1 MRVLMLSPEPPYP
14 LNGGGAFRTASLLHY
29 FARFAQVDL
38 ILISESGRPALLPPG
53 LVREQKV
60 VPLAHHNRN
69 VVARYI
75 RNARRAVQGVP
86 PLIDRLAGLSTPI
99 ERAIS
104 ELCSKEQLGGTPA
117 HHYDLGIVEHF
128 WCAPYVDLL
137 AKYCAQ
143 TVLNLHNIESML
155 HQRYAGLAVSEP
167 LVRAGHRRFAA
178 ASQKLESAL
187 LPRYSAIL
195 TASEDDAQLA
205 RERAPQARVQV
216 YPNSLPRI
224 VMPQYSE
231 HPRLVFSANF
241 EYHANIDAVRF
252 LVNEIWPAV
261 RNVTRKLHP
270 ELRLRLVG
278 RGDQFIR
285 HLLPGGRPGNAG
297 APEATGIEV
306 TGPVED
312 ALPEIAQARIVVAP
326 LRAGSGTRIKI
337 LEAWAAARCVVAT
350 PLAAEGLDAR
360 DEVNIALESDPGRFA
375 ARIVRLLDDDAF
387 RQRLAKA
394 GRQTFEDLYSWE
406 TAWKSLDLNLQLTL
420 RSGVD
425 GYTGG
430 F

>member
-1 MRVLMLSPEPPYP
+1 MPMRVLMLSPEPPWP

-38 ILISESGRPALLPPG
+38 ILISENGRPALLPPG

-86 PLIDRLAGLSTPI
+86 PLIDRLAGLSAPI

-104 ELCSKEQLGGTPA
+104 ELGNKPVPDGSVRRP
-117 HHYDLGIVEHF
+117 YDVGIVEHF

-143 TVLNLHNIESML
+143 TVLNLHNVESML
-155 HQRYAGLAVSEP
+155 HQRYAAVAVGEP
-167 LVRAGHRRFAA
+167 LVGAGHRRFAA
-178 ASQKLESAL
+178 ASRKLESAL
-187 LPRYSAIL
+187 LPRYSAVL
-195 TASEDDAQLA
+195 TASEEDAKLA
-205 RERAPQARVQV
+205 REIAPRARVHV

-224 VMPQYSE
+224 DLPQHDVPQSREY
-231 HPRLVFSANF
+231 PRLVFSANF

-252 LVNEIWPAV
+252 LVNDIWPEV
-261 RNVTRKLHP
+261 RNLTSP

-285 HLLPGGRPGNAG
+285 HLLPEGGPD
-297 APEATGIEV
+297 ATGIEV

-312 ALPEIAQARIVVAP
+312 ALAEIAQARLVVAP

-337 LEAWAAARCVVAT
+337 LEAWSAARCVVAT
-350 PLAAEGLDAR
+350 PLGAEGLDAE
-360 DEVNIALESDPGRFA
+360 DDVNIALESDPARFA
-375 ARIVRLLDDDAF
+375 ARVVQLLGDDAS
-387 RQRLAKA
+387 RQRLGSA
-394 GRQTFEDLYSWE
+394 GRHTFEELYSWDA
-406 TAWKSLDLNLQLTL
+406 AWKSLDLNLQLTL
-420 RSGVD
+420 RSGFA

>member
-60 VPLAHHNRN
+60 IPLAHHNRN
-69 VVARYI
+69 MVARYI
-75 RNARRAVQGVP
+75 RNARRAILGVP
-86 PLIDRLAGLSTPI
+86 PLIDRLAGLSIPI

-104 ELCSKEQLGGTPA
+104 ELGGKAQLNGPA
-117 HHYDLGIVEHF
+117 EPHYDLGIVEHF
-128 WCAPYVDLL
+128 WCAPYVDLV

-143 TVLNLHNIESML
+143 TVLNLHNVESML
-155 HQRYAGLAVSEP
+155 HQRYASLAVSEP

-178 ASQKLESAL
+178 ASRKLESAL
-187 LPRYSAIL
+187 LPRYSVVL
-195 TASEDDAQLA
+195 TASEDDAKLA
-205 RERAPQARVQV
+205 RDIAPQTRLHV

-224 VMPQYSE
+224 DLPQYPE
-231 HPRLVFSANF
+231 YPRLVFSANF

-252 LVNEIWPAV
+252 LVNEIWPKV
-261 RNVTRKLHP
+261 VKQTKLAHP

-285 HLLPGGRPGNAG
+285 HLLPEGGPKTTA
-297 APEATGIEV
+297 IEV

-312 ALPEIAQARIVVAP
+312 ALAEIAQARIVVAP

-350 PLAAEGLDAR
+350 PLGAEGLDAR
-360 DEVNIALESDPGRFA
+360 DEVNIALESDPARFA
-375 ARIVRLLDDDAF
+375 ARIVQLLGDDDA
-387 RQRLAKA
+387 RQRLATA
-394 GRQTFEDLYSWE
+394 GRHTFEDLYSWDA
-406 TAWKSLDLNLQLTL
+406 AWKRLDLYPQLTL

-430 F
+430 C

>member
-1 MRVLMLSPEPPYP
+1 
-14 LNGGGAFRTASLLHY
+14 
-29 FARFAQVDL
+29 
-38 ILISESGRPALLPPG
+38 
-53 LVREQKV
+53 
-60 VPLAHHNRN
+60 
-69 VVARYI
+69 
-75 RNARRAVQGVP
+75 
-86 PLIDRLAGLSTPI
+86 
-99 ERAIS
+99 
-104 ELCSKEQLGGTPA
+104 
-117 HHYDLGIVEHF
+117 
-128 WCAPYVDLL
+128 
-137 AKYCAQ
+137 
-143 TVLNLHNIESML
+143 
-155 HQRYAGLAVSEP
+155 LAVTEP
-167 LVRAGHRRFAA
+167 FVRAGHRRFAA

-187 LPRYSAIL
+187 LPRYSAVL

-205 RERAPQARVQV
+205 REIAPQARVHV

-224 VMPQYSE
+224 VMPQSHESREY
-231 HPRLVFSANF
+231 PRLVFSANF

-252 LVNEIWPAV
+252 LVNEIWPQIGKL
-261 RNVTRKLHP
+261 TRKSHP

-285 HLLPGGRPGNAG
+285 HLLPKGSPQT
-297 APEATGIEV
+297 TGIEV

-375 ARIVRLLDDDAF
+375 ARIVRLLEDDAS
-387 RQRLAKA
+387 RQRLAAA
-394 GRQTFEDLYSWE
+394 GRHTFEDLYSWE

-430 F
+430 L